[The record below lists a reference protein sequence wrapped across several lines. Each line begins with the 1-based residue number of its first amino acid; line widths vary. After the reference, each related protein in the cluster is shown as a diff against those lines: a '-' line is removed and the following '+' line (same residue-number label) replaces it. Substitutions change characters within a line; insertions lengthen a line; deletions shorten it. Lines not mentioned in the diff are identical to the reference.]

1 MTNADPEHRMSQSS
15 LDQPQI
21 AATAEAGWFERF
33 LPRSRSKAVFIFTI
47 TCYTFTLSAI
57 AGRLIRLFGASPTP
71 NINYRTSTVLDTVVG
86 PLVFAPVVES
96 FIVIGLIEL
105 VRRLRFNVA
114 IQIAIS
120 VSINCFL
127 HSFSEP
133 FWGLAVAPGFLIGA
147 AAYIYWRRV
156 SFWIGAQTIILL
168 HFFYNAIVFTGV
180 LADWL
185 HR

>member
-1 MTNADPEHRMSQSS
+1 M
-15 LDQPQI
+15 DQPQI

-105 VRRLRFNVA
+105 D
-114 IQIAIS
+114 
-120 VSINCFL
+120 
-127 HSFSEP
+127 
-133 FWGLAVAPGFLIGA
+133 
-147 AAYIYWRRV
+147 WRRV